1 MLQVDGM
8 VNEVENF
15 AKGRQGKEGCHRH
28 REQANSLDKENVEAK
43 VNEVKDTISSGS
55 TQAIKEAMAVLNQET
70 MSFSLF
76 YGTSKANF
84 KSFANIAYAL
94 VTLSEK
100 PVKPMVPGGCHL
112 LVSIVVYAIS
122 QALE

>member
-1 MLQVDGM
+1 MRDNKSLGSFCLDTKTGASTITQSDEECHLDTLSCNSQSI
-8 VNEVENF
+8 VNL
-15 AKGRQGKEGCHRH
+15 
-28 REQANSLDKENVEAK
+28 ANSRMVVFNG
-43 VNEVKDTISSGS
+43 IGR
-55 TQAIKEAMAVLNQET
+55 
-70 MSFSLF
+70 SFSLF

-94 VTLSEK
+94 VTLSVFMSSRFLCKEK

>member
-1 MLQVDGM
+1 MLICDFGKYDVIFSNVIREWVVFNGI
-8 VNEVENF
+8 
-15 AKGRQGKEGCHRH
+15 GRR
-28 REQANSLDKENVEAK
+28 S
-43 VNEVKDTISSGS
+43 
-55 TQAIKEAMAVLNQET
+55 
-70 MSFSLF
+70 SLF

-94 VTLSEK
+94 VTFSVFISSRFLCKEK

-122 QALE
+122 